1 MCREKD
7 IRMLCPADRKDRN
20 GFTLYTLYLY
30 IADVE
35 KPPACNYDSPEARD
49 EDCMRISEAWEHA
62 CSSEQEI
69 LDRIRSMEQANRS
82 MQEAIRRTDAMLE
95 EARRQQEAMAEEARK
110 RPKTAGTVK
119 KAKKRE
125 TKPFVPPTFEEV
137 VKHILENGYE
147 KVARQQPEGIARR
160 FIRYYAPD
168 GKWRF
173 KDGRPVKDWK
183 KCMANWINRIDEDEE
198 TQKSG
203 APPAARPNQFTQG
216 VDNNGYDFDQL
227 EEELAGSIYEED
239 NNEQKEEEPEAQT
252 QGLPA

>member
-1 MCREKD
+1 
-7 IRMLCPADRKDRN
+7 MLCPADRKDKN
-20 GFTLYTLYLY
+20 GFSLYSLFLH

-35 KPPACNYDSPEARD
+35 KPLACSYDSPEERD

-95 EARRQQEAMAEEARK
+95 EARRQQEVMAEEARK
-110 RPKTAGTVK
+110 KPKTSGTAK
-119 KAKKRE
+119 KVKKRE
-125 TKPFVPPTFEEV
+125 TKPFVPPTLEEV

-198 TQKSG
+198 AQKSG
-203 APPAARPNQFTQG
+203 TPPAARPNQFTQG
-216 VDNNGYDFDQL
+216 VENNGYDFDQL
-227 EEELAGSIYEED
+227 EKELAGSIYEEND
-239 NNEQKEEEPEAQT
+239 DEQEEKEHAEEQAAQAE
-252 QGLPA
+252 GLPA